1 MTSTPKRSLEGGR
14 VSTQQVPRPPR
25 LLEKT
30 VGNVVYDIY
39 AGSRHSV
46 KMGTAGP
53 TRRFV

>member
-1 MTSTPKRSLEGGR
+1 